1 MRDIAFIDLET
12 TGLDRERHEILEV
25 AVIRVDAKELHPLD
39 EVECRVRPAR
49 IAEADP
55 TALELAGYSPQGW
68 ADAASLA
75 EAMVGIAPL
84 LEGTILA
91 GHNVSFDRGFLE
103 SAWRTVGGRPEG
115 MDYHLLDTA
124 TLAWPLWSAGAID
137 RLSLDEVCDC
147 LGITREPAHRA
158 MTDARCCL
166 EVARRLLPSRA
177 DGVLLAA
184 LEGDERAI
192 LRTLLGRMH
201 AGRGDYGPWRTDDGR
216 SYPREALLE
225 VLDALNYCAAELV
238 RIGRGESTT
247 TVRTRRI
254 YVCHAFSDD
263 PDCNAARV
271 AEICKALVDS
281 GYVPM
286 APQLYLPRFVDEATE
301 RERALRLGIDLLDGC
316 DELRVYG
323 GRITEGMRGEIE
335 HAEARGIPVRLA
347 QEVS

>member
-12 TGLDRERHEILEV
+12 TGLDPDRHEILEV

-39 EVECRVRPAR
+39 EVECRVRPVR

-55 TALELAGYSPQGW
+55 TALDLGGYSPQAW
-68 ADAASLA
+68 ANAPSLA
-75 EAMVGIAPL
+75 EAMERIAPL

-91 GHNVSFDRGFLE
+91 GHNVAFDRGFLE
-103 SAWRTVGGRPEG
+103 SAWQAVGSRPEG

-124 TLAWPLWSAGAID
+124 TLAWPLWSAGAIV
-137 RLSLDEVCDC
+137 RLSLDEVCEC

-158 MTDARCCL
+158 VTDARCCL

-177 DGVLLAA
+177 DGVLLAT

-192 LRTLLGRMH
+192 LRTQLGRMH
-201 AGRGDYGPWRTDDGR
+201 AGREEYGPWRTDDGR

-247 TVRTRRI
+247 TIRTRRI
-254 YVCHAFSDD
+254 YVCHPFSDD
-263 PDCNAARV
+263 PEGNAERV
-271 AEICKALVDS
+271 AEICKALTDS
-281 GYVPM
+281 GFVPI

-301 RERALRLGIDLLDGC
+301 RDRALRLGIDLLDGC

-323 GRITEGMRGEIE
+323 GRITEGMRGEIA
-335 HAEARGIPVRLA
+335 HAEGRGIPVRFA
-347 QEVS
+347 QEVA

>member
-12 TGLDRERHEILEV
+12 TGLDPERHEIIEV
-25 AVIRVDAKELHPLD
+25 AVIRVDARDLHPID
-39 EVECRVRPAR
+39 EVACRVLPGR

-55 TALELAGYSPQGW
+55 AALGLVGYSPEAW
-68 ADAASLA
+68 ADAPSLT
-75 EAMVGIAPL
+75 EAMERVAPL

-91 GHNVSFDRGFLE
+91 GHNVAFDRGFLE
-103 SAWRTVGGRPEG
+103 AAWRAMGSRPEG

-124 TLAWPLWSAGAID
+124 ALAWPLWSAGAID
-137 RLSLDEVCDC
+137 RLSLDEVCEC
-147 LGITREPAHRA
+147 LGITRQPAHRA
-158 MTDARCCL
+158 MTDARCSL

-201 AGRGDYGPWRTDDGR
+201 AGREDYGPWRTDDDR

-238 RIGRGESTT
+238 RIGKGEPTT
-247 TVRTRRI
+247 TMRTRRI
-254 YVCHAFSDD
+254 YVCHPFAGD
-263 PDCNAARV
+263 PEDNAVRV
-271 AEICKALVDS
+271 AEICKALIES
-281 GYVPM
+281 GYVPI
-286 APQLYLPRFVDEATE
+286 APQIYLPRFIDEATD
-301 RERALRLGIDLLDGC
+301 RDRALRLGIDLLDCC

-323 GRITEGMRGEIE
+323 GRITAGMRGEIE
-335 HAEARGIPVRLA
+335 YAESRGIPVRFA
-347 QEVS
+347 QEVA